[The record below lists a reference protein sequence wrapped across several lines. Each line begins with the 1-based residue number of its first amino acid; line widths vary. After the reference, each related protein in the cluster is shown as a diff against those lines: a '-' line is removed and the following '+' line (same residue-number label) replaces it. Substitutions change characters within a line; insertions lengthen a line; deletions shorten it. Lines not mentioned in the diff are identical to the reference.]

1 LFTILLT
8 WSHLTTLTLGL
19 LKSRSKDLTNIPRN
33 ASKNVYKILVGNK
46 SDLSSQR
53 KVSYEQGKE
62 FADTYGMKFIE
73 TSAKT
78 ADNVADSFITMTK
91 EIISQSAEKEKAVKG
106 GDNKGT
112 IDLSGGGKSI
122 KNNTGYIDLFI

>member
-1 LFTILLT
+1 MIVYDITDLESFNNLKT
-8 WSHLTTLTLGL
+8 WLIEIE
-19 LKSRSKDLTNIPRN
+19 KN

-46 SDLSSQR
+46 SDLADKR

-62 FADTYGMKFIE
+62 FADTYGMKFLE

-91 EIISQSAEKEKAVKG
+91 EIISQSAEKDKVVKG
-106 GDNKGT
+106 NGMCF
-112 IDLSGGGKSI
+112 
-122 KNNTGYIDLFI
+122 NNIR